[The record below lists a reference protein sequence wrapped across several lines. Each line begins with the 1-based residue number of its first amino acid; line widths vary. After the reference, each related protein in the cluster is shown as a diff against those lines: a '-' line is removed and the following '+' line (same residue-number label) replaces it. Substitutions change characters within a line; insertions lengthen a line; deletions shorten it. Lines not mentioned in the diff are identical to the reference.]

1 MIKVAILAIN
11 NTVSGCLDQYISI
24 IGKKYYIDFD
34 IDVFVKIEEML
45 RVIDKEKNYYDIIGL
60 DTKMKASMD
69 IEFIKMIRNIN
80 EKVIII
86 FLADQINEIKICLEI
101 QPFLLLNK
109 PFNQK
114 DVEKNIL
121 IAYKKLMKTPA
132 FFEYKFNRCF
142 FKISLKLSL
151 IHI

>member
-60 DTKMKASMD
+60 DTKMKASMVLMATLD
-69 IEFIKMIRNIN
+69 GNTKT
-80 EKVIII
+80 
-86 FLADQINEIKICLEI
+86 
-101 QPFLLLNK
+101 LLPVSEL
-109 PFNQK
+109 PC
-114 DVEKNIL
+114 I
-121 IAYKKLMKTPA
+121 
-132 FFEYKFNRCF
+132 
-142 FKISLKLSL
+142 LSL
-151 IHI
+151 IQ

>member
-109 PFNQK
+109 PFN
-114 DVEKNIL
+114 EYSC
-121 IAYKKLMKTPA
+121 AMKSH
-132 FFEYKFNRCF
+132 FRKFGNQMSGSGNHLCNYA
-142 FKISLKLSL
+142 SLLA
-151 IHI
+151 